1 MTRIAMVCAV
11 LWGLSLLGLLIVGGS
26 KNPVAQD
33 LRRFFWW
40 GFIVTSFV
48 TVLAIAA
55 IVAINLGVFSH

>member
-1 MTRIAMVCAV
+1 MVCAV

-40 GFIVTSFV
+40 GFILTSFV

-55 IVAINLGVFSH
+55 IVAVNRGVFTH